1 MKPFENFMEEVGK
14 FLEKA
19 DALLG
24 EIAEEQES
32 EKKGVSWD
40 ELSDWVSE
48 SEGVQEFEESDAE
61 QPVYVTKEADPH
73 TECENCENCEECDG
87 YPEDQDDEDFDYDDY
102 DEYYD
107 YDEFWVTEEPEEAD
121 EWDASERISL
131 LDYREGLFR
140 HLRKQNPN
148 NGNDKLFLLT
158 NIVSDLVWEIAEG
171 PDVVTLGEN
180 PEDRRAGLISSAHRT
195 IEGSNYLLTLIG
207 ESLGSTELC
216 MNLNDAETEIQKYL
230 KGKN

>member
-1 MKPFENFMEEVGK
+1 MDYFENFMEEVGK

-19 DALLG
+19 DALLE
-24 EIAEEQES
+24 EIAKEQEP

-40 ELSDWVSE
+40 ELSDWVAE
-48 SEGVQEFEESDAE
+48 SEGVQEFEEDSDAE
-61 QPVYVTKEADPH
+61 QPVYVTKEADLH
-73 TECENCENCEECDG
+73 AECENCEQCVDCGECG
-87 YPEDQDDEDFDYDDY
+87 CDEYLNHDSY
-102 DEYYD
+102 DE
-107 YDEFWVTEEPEEAD
+107 EFWEWIEEEREQED

-140 HLRKQNPN
+140 HLRKQKQN

-171 PDVVTLGEN
+171 PDVVTFGEN

-216 MNLNDAETEIQKYL
+216 MNLNDAETEIQNYL
-230 KGKN
+230 KEKN